1 MSCPAL
7 PPSAPACYAPTD
19 RAAEGVPDA
28 GDACA
33 SVSDLMADLFSTRV
47 CPAVFRAALDQGKVP
62 PPPPILRAWCDRRIR
77 EGDAPGLLRRREQ
90 VGLGRALIEALT
102 SLRVRRAGA

>member
-19 RAAEGVPDA
+19 HAAEGAPDA

-33 SVSDLMADLFSTRV
+33 GVSDLMADLFSTRV
-47 CPAVFRAALDQGKVP
+47 CPTVYREAWLQGKVP

-77 EGDAPGLLRRREQ
+77 DEDAPGALRRREEG
-90 VGLGRALIEALT
+90 GLGRALIEALT